1 MCEQSPDL
9 REVGVV
15 RHGSQHPRV
24 EGVPGGERPPCPSPA
39 SPLVVHPGQSPHGH
53 HAEPMAK
60 EVLELVWKAFRAGKT
75 LKFRILEKK
84 KNQIIIFHF
93 LFFSFFSIFLGGGG
107 YFTSL
112 FHYVLVF

>member
-1 MCEQSPDL
+1 MCEQSPNL

-75 LKFRILEKK
+75 HPNLD
-84 KNQIIIFHF
+84 
-93 LFFSFFSIFLGGGG
+93 LFFYLLLSFVIFSFFMGEGG